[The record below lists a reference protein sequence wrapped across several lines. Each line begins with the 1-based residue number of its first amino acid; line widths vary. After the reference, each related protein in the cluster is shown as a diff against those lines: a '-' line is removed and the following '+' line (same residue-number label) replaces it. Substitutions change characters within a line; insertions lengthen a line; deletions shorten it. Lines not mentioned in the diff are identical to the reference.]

1 MKISISFF
9 AQSREIAGT
18 NQMDMEIPDGEDVS
32 GLVRKLQLQYPGFS
46 DLQILLAVNT
56 EYVENNYRLHDGDR
70 VAIIPPISGG

>member
-1 MKISISFF
+1 MKISISFY
-9 AQSREIAGT
+9 AQSREIAGK
-18 NQMDMEIPDGEDVS
+18 NQMDIEIPDGEDVA
-32 GLVRKLQLQYPGFS
+32 GLIRRLQLQYTGFI